1 MLTDIDYS
9 TCVHVHLDVSR
20 LHPCIPHRC
29 HCHGYFH
36 CQTWHARTSRR
47 NRHRFPFRPTP
58 CGLRSFSRGNGTC
71 WRNWP
76 HYAPPRS
83 WSGTRH
89 CSTQRNISKDGELQ
103 ALKIGKFFEKN
114 DIKITKVLSSEW
126 CRCKDTAKI
135 AFGNYETKNF
145 LNSFYDERFS
155 ENKDKQILDFQKFIQ
170 NWDQSG
176 NLVLVTHYVVISEI
190 LDLATSSGEIVIT
203 DNNLEILSS
212 FEIN

>member
-1 MLTDIDYS
+1 MKYLKIILIFFLFLLNKTSSANENIVEILKKKDNIIFI
-9 TCVHVHLDVSR
+9 R
-20 LHPCIPHRC
+20 
-29 HCHGYFH
+29 
-36 CQTWHARTSRR
+36 HAIA
-47 NRHRFPFRPTP
+47 P
-58 CGLRSFSRGNGTC
+58 GNGD
-71 WRNWP
+71 
-76 HYAPPRS
+76 PPNFNIS
-83 WSGTRH
+83 D
-89 CSTQRNISKDGELQ
+89 CSTQRNLSKNGELQ
-103 ALKIGKFFEKN
+103 SVKIGKFFKKN

-190 LDLATSSGEIVIT
+190 LDLATNSGEIVIT
-203 DNNLEILSS
+203 DPNLKFLSSLEI
-212 FEIN
+212 N

>member
-1 MLTDIDYS
+1 MKYLKIILIFFLFLLNKTSFANENIVEILKKEDNIIFI
-9 TCVHVHLDVSR
+9 R
-20 LHPCIPHRC
+20 
-29 HCHGYFH
+29 
-36 CQTWHARTSRR
+36 HATA
-47 NRHRFPFRPTP
+47 P
-58 CGLRSFSRGNGTC
+58 GNGD
-71 WRNWP
+71 
-76 HYAPPRS
+76 PPNFNILD
-83 WSGTRH
+83 
-89 CSTQRNISKDGELQ
+89 CSTQRNLSKNGELQ
-103 ALKIGKFFEKN
+103 SVKIGKFFKKN

-190 LDLATSSGEIVIT
+190 LDLATRSGEIVIT
-203 DNNLEILSS
+203 DPNLKFLSSLEI
-212 FEIN
+212 N